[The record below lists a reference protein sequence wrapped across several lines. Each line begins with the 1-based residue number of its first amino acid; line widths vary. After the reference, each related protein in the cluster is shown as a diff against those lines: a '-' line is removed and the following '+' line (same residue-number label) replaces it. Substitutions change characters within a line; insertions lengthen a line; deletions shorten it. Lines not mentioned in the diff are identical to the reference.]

1 MNLARFT
8 AGMLFLATAAAASNA
23 GAAEL
28 KLIIVEAF
36 KPALQELAPA
46 FEAESK
52 HKLKIEYGTPD
63 AVAKK
68 VAGDDDYDVVIID
81 KPRMNKLRLAATVVG
96 GSMKDVVKQGADTYV
111 AATPNTTQE
120 PMPAVALINFLR
132 SPKAAEVYKAKGM
145 QQPG

>member
-1 MNLARFT
+1 MNLARLT
-8 AGMLFLATAAAASNA
+8 AGMVFLATAAAAGNA

-52 HKLKIEYGTPD
+52 HKLKIEYGTPE
-63 AVAKK
+63 VVEKK
-68 VAGDDDYDVVIID
+68 VAGDDDYDVIIID
-81 KPRMNKLRLAATVVG
+81 KPRMDKLNRAATVAG
-96 GSMKDVVKQGADTYV
+96 GSMKEVVKHGADTYI

-120 PMPAVALINFLR
+120 PLPAVALINFLR
-132 SPKAAEVYKAKGM
+132 SPKAVEVYKAKGM
-145 QQPG
+145 QPG